1 MTARCCWAVAAAV
14 VLCGCGGEA
23 RREAVGL
30 GKILSQD
37 RAGFAAANAQEKDLV
52 TATRGWTE
60 AIVSG
65 GAGTGQQL
73 AQNAS
78 VASDLAKSAEGISAQ
93 LGQMRQAIYDQ
104 ALQQEFP
111 QSVRSTLITG
121 LTKRQRLLQDLRAAL
136 AESAAQFNELRQM
149 RDYKGDSYPTA
160 IDKLSRILQGYTG
173 PTDVIGDALG
183 SLKEKYGLAEA
194 DLLAGV

>member
-1 MTARCCWAVAAAV
+1 MTARYGWAVAAAV
-14 VLCGCGGEA
+14 LLCGCGREE

-37 RAGFAAANAQEKDLV
+37 RAGFAAANAHEKDLV
-52 TATRGWTE
+52 TATRGWAE

-78 VASDLAKSAEGISAQ
+78 VAADLAKSAEGISAQ

-104 ALQQEFP
+104 VLQQEFP

-121 LTKRQRLLQDLRAAL
+121 LTKRQRMLQDLRAAL
-136 AESAAQFNELRQM
+136 VESAAQFSELRQM
-149 RDYKGDSYPTA
+149 PG
-160 IDKLSRILQGYTG
+160 
-173 PTDVIGDALG
+173 
-183 SLKEKYGLAEA
+183 
-194 DLLAGV
+194 